1 MTKEKRRQRL
11 KEHEEES
18 APHRA
23 ACAAMEGKS
32 LSQLPSAYPDLKS
45 NATAK
50 TRADFSFSN
59 AEDIVAARYCC
70 QR

>member
-23 ACAAMEGKS
+23 ACAAMARRANLCRS
-32 LSQLPSAYPDLKS
+32 FHQLIP
-45 NATAK
+45 T
-50 TRADFSFSN
+50 
-59 AEDIVAARYCC
+59 
-70 QR
+70 